1 MSFFMSA
8 DYSLSTKVMEI
19 IYFII
24 GLLCIYCGV
33 KNLKDKENPEP
44 MGTFIFWAVLG
55 VVLALGRWLPSLV
68 SGILVVVMCIPAIL
82 KKVKKGAVSA
92 ATKAETEA
100 TYEKIGMKIFVPTL
114 SIGMLAVICAITGMG
129 IGLSALNGV
138 ALGVL
143 VAIILL
149 MIMNRDNKPS
159 TFLNDS
165 ERMLSTVGPLSMLP
179 MLLACL
185 GSVFTAAGVGDVISD
200 LVSHIIPEGNVN
212 AGIVVYAIG
221 MMLFTMIMGNAYAAI
236 TVMTVG
242 IGYPFVLAHGANPV
256 HRHAGFDLRLLRHPV
271 HPHGC
276 KLQHRAR
283 GTAGYEEAHGRH
295 QESGSCRHHHDG
307 GPDRDDDPPEVIFLL
322 DRVIQWNKQYSTGP
336 MSLYGTGSGSVQANA
351 S

>member
-1 MSFFMSA
+1 MSFFTSA
-8 DYSLSTKVMEI
+8 DVTLANKVMEV
-19 IYFII
+19 IYIII
-24 GLLCIYCGV
+24 GLLCINCGV
-33 KNLKDKENPEP
+33 KNLKDKENSEP
-44 MGTFIFWAVLG
+44 VGTFIFWAVLG
-55 VVLALGRWLPSLV
+55 VVIALGRWLPSLV
-68 SGILVVVMCIPAIL
+68 SGILVVVMCLPAIF

-100 TYEKIGMKIFVPTL
+100 AYEKIGMKIFAPTL
-114 SIGMLAVICAITGMG
+114 SIGVMAVICAITGLG

-138 ALGVL
+138 AIGVL
-143 VAIILL
+143 VSIVLL
-149 MIMNRDNKPS
+149 MIMNKENKPS

-185 GSVFTAAGVGDVISD
+185 GTVFTKAGVGDVISD

-256 HRHAGFDLRLLRHPV
+256 VIGMLALTCGFCGTLCTPMAANFNTVPV
-271 HPHGC
+271 
-276 KLQHRAR
+276 A
-283 GTAGYEEAHGRH
+283 
-295 QESGSCRHHHDG
+295 
-307 GPDRDDDPPEVIFLL
+307 LL
-322 DRVIQWNKQYSTGP
+322 DMKKPMGVIKNQVP
-336 MSLYGTGSGSVQANA
+336 VAIIMLVVQIVIMIMLK
-351 S
+351 

>member
-114 SIGMLAVICAITGMG
+114 SIGVLAVVCAITGLG

-185 GSVFTAAGVGDVISD
+185 GSVFTTAGVGDVISD

-256 HRHAGFDLRLLRHPV
+256 VIGMLALTCGFCGTLCTPMAANFNTVPV
-271 HPHGC
+271 
-276 KLQHRAR
+276 A
-283 GTAGYEEAHGRH
+283 
-295 QESGSCRHHHDG
+295 
-307 GPDRDDDPPEVIFLL
+307 LL
-322 DRVIQWNKQYSTGP
+322 DMKKPMGVIKNQVP
-336 MSLYGTGSGSVQANA
+336 VAIIMMVVQIVMMILLK
-351 S
+351 

>member
-44 MGTFIFWAVLG
+44 VGTFIFWAVLG

-114 SIGMLAVICAITGMG
+114 SIGMLAVICAITGLG

-149 MIMNRDNKPS
+149 IFGTFMEGTAIAVLLVPVLWPIAESMGINVIHFGMILCISNVIGTMTPPVAVNIFSAVQVIRSVRELKIGEISKAEIPFFIGYVAVFFLCVFS
-159 TFLNDS
+159 ETFCTFLI
-165 ERMLSTVGPLSMLP
+165 R
-179 MLLACL
+179 
-185 GSVFTAAGVGDVISD
+185 
-200 LVSHIIPEGNVN
+200 
-212 AGIVVYAIG
+212 
-221 MMLFTMIMGNAYAAI
+221 
-236 TVMTVG
+236 
-242 IGYPFVLAHGANPV
+242 
-256 HRHAGFDLRLLRHPV
+256 
-271 HPHGC
+271 
-276 KLQHRAR
+276 
-283 GTAGYEEAHGRH
+283 
-295 QESGSCRHHHDG
+295 
-307 GPDRDDDPPEVIFLL
+307 
-322 DRVIQWNKQYSTGP
+322 
-336 MSLYGTGSGSVQANA
+336 
-351 S
+351 

>member
-1 MSFFMSA
+1 MSFFTSA
-8 DYSLSTKVMEI
+8 DVTLANKVMEV
-19 IYFII
+19 IYIII
-24 GLLCIYCGV
+24 GLLCINCGV
-33 KNLKDKENPEP
+33 KNLKDKENSEP
-44 MGTFIFWAVLG
+44 VGTFIFWAVLG
-55 VVLALGRWLPSLV
+55 VVIALGRWLPSLV
-68 SGILVVVMCIPAIL
+68 SGILVVVMCLPAIF

-100 TYEKIGMKIFVPTL
+100 AYEKIGMKIFAPTL
-114 SIGMLAVICAITGMG
+114 SIGVMAVICAITGLG

-138 ALGVL
+138 AIGVL
-143 VAIILL
+143 VSIILL
-149 MIMNRDNKPS
+149 MIMNKENKPS

-185 GSVFTAAGVGDVISD
+185 GTVFTKAGVGDVISD

-256 HRHAGFDLRLLRHPV
+256 VIGMLALTCGFCGTLCTPMAANFNTVPV
-271 HPHGC
+271 
-276 KLQHRAR
+276 A
-283 GTAGYEEAHGRH
+283 
-295 QESGSCRHHHDG
+295 
-307 GPDRDDDPPEVIFLL
+307 LL
-322 DRVIQWNKQYSTGP
+322 DMKKPMGVIKNQVP
-336 MSLYGTGSGSVQANA
+336 VAIIMLVVQIVIMIMLK
-351 S
+351 